1 MSNNHIFE
9 LDRFAKMFKALA
21 NPNRLKIY
29 IRLVSCCGPGTV
41 CSLEEKDERPTV
53 GELCDETCVG
63 VSTVSHHLKE
73 LSNSGL
79 IRMERKGQR
88 VLCWA
93 DPEVF
98 QEIAKFFSI

>member
-1 MSNNHIFE
+1 MSKSQILE
-9 LDRFAKMFKALA
+9 LDRLAKMFKALS
-21 NPNRLKIY
+21 NPNRLKIFL
-29 IRLVSCCGPGTV
+29 RLVSCCCSGTV
-41 CSLEEKDERPTV
+41 CAIKEKDERPTV

-79 IRMERKGQR
+79 IHMERKGQR

-93 DPEVF
+93 DPAAVE
-98 QEIAKFFSI
+98 EIGKFFVK